1 MDFRVF
7 FSLSHCVFSA
17 GKRSPPQG
25 QKTSSLGSGLSWP
38 WQGWWQEEQW
48 PVLPQRW
55 PSVGVPDSPLYLGR
69 KLAFSG
75 FWDSCENP
83 VRVFQCRVEMC
94 SLIRN

>member
-7 FSLSHCVFSA
+7 FSLSHCEFSA

-55 PSVGVPDSPLYLGR
+55 PSVGGPRLPFVPRKEIGIFRFLGQ
-69 KLAFSG
+69 L
-75 FWDSCENP
+75 
-83 VRVFQCRVEMC
+83 
-94 SLIRN
+94 